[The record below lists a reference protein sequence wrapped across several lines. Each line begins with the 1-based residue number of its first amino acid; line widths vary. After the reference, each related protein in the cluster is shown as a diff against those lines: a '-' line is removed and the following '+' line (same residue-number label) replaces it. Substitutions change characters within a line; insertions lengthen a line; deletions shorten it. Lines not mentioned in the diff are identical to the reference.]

1 MNKLS
6 RFLIKMIF
14 IILIWLLLI
23 AIFKVTGLR
32 ATLLMLFLLFL
43 GKTSNYGSLTEVV
56 NSGLEDYYSL
66 LNLNQDIKK
75 DELQSAYNN
84 EIDKLN
90 NNHSISIENRLHLM
104 GILNDSFDTLNNTQ
118 AKSEYDNKYKMF
130 MKEKNA

>member
-66 LNLNQDIKK
+66 LNLNQDIKILQISERK
-75 DELQSAYNN
+75 ELEERQRRLMKSQNKVFFHL
-84 EIDKLN
+84 KL
-90 NNHSISIENRLHLM
+90 I
-104 GILNDSFDTLNNTQ
+104 
-118 AKSEYDNKYKMF
+118 
-130 MKEKNA
+130 